1 MHQRPVEGLPQKD
14 NMTVPPGEEGSRE
27 KTSRQ
32 ALKEKKRL
40 EGDRGGNER
49 VSRENLTRAYHL
61 QYIVD

>member
-1 MHQRPVEGLPQKD
+1 MHQRPVEGLPRKD
-14 NMTVPPGEEGSRE
+14 NMTIPPGEKGSTE
-27 KTSRQ
+27 KRSRQ

-49 VSRENLTRAYHL
+49 VSRETFIRVYHL